1 MLDRILRMLEK
12 SGGGDAKAKTPPE
25 ARFDR
30 KEVAAAAL
38 MIESC
43 RIDAKYSATERA
55 RITEIVQERFEL
67 DPADA
72 KALVKFAEA
81 RQAEVYSD
89 WLFMEAVKKG
99 FAENERAEIIGM
111 LWEVAFAD
119 GHLHRFEEHMI
130 ARVAGE
136 IGVGEAEIEDER
148 KRALARLG
156 LKDPKA

>member
-1 MLDRILRMLEK
+1 MLDRIMRMLEK
-12 SGGGDAKAKTPPE
+12 KPADGGHAAPE

-43 RIDAKYSATERA
+43 RIDAKYSAKERA
-55 RITEIVQERFEL
+55 RITQIVGARFSMEE
-67 DPADA
+67 ADA
-72 KALVKFAEA
+72 RALVKFAEA

-89 WLFMEAVKKG
+89 WLFTEAVKKG
-99 FAENERAEIIGM
+99 FAEDERAEIVGM

-130 ARVAGE
+130 ARVADE
-136 IGVGEAEIEDER
+136 IGVADEAVEEER
-148 KRALARLG
+148 KRALVRLDM
-156 LKDPKA
+156 KDPQG